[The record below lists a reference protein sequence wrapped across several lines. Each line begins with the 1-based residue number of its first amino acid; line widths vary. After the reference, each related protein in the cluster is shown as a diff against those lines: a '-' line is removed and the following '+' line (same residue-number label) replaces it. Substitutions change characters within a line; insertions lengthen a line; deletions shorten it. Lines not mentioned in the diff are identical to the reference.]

1 MDKEPGILNKQK
13 TRNFVIQSIGM
24 ILFMLML
31 FSCKN
36 DIKIINSL
44 SGIDSLPLEI
54 VYDVEISFSDSGK
67 LQAILSAPI
76 MERVSEE
83 EEDGGEY
90 LEFPQG
96 FKAVFYDS
104 VANPESEITAKYGIN
119 YEKKD
124 LMEARHDVIIK
135 NFTKQEQLNTE
146 HLIWDRKKKEIFSDV
161 FITLTK
167 PDEVLYGD
175 GFSSDENFEAY
186 EVMNPTGEFSIV
198 QEEEDN
204 DDVKPDTE

>member
-1 MDKEPGILNKQK
+1 MDKESSILNKQK

-24 ILFMLML
+24 ILFMLVL

-44 SGIDSLPLEI
+44 PGVDSLPLEI
-54 VYDVEISFSDSGK
+54 AYDVEISFSDSGK
-67 LQAILSAPI
+67 LQAVLSAPV
-76 MERVSEE
+76 MERISEE
-83 EEDGGEY
+83 EKDGGEY
-90 LEFPQG
+90 LEFPEG

-104 VANPESEITAKYGIN
+104 LANPETQITARYGVN

-124 LMEARHDVIIK
+124 FMEARHNVIIK
-135 NFTKQEQLNTE
+135 NFAKQEQLNTE
-146 HLIWDRKKKEIFSDV
+146 HLIWDRKKKEIYSDV

-175 GFSSDENFEAY
+175 GFSSDETFEAY
-186 EVMNPTGEFSIV
+186 EVINPTGEFSIV
-198 QEEEDN
+198 QEEENNEDI
-204 DDVKPDTE
+204 KPDTE

>member
-1 MDKEPGILNKQK
+1 
-13 TRNFVIQSIGM
+13 M
-24 ILFMLML
+24 ILFMLVL

-36 DIKIINSL
+36 DIKIINSF
-44 SGIDSLPLEI
+44 SGVDSLPLEI
-54 VYDVEISFSDSGK
+54 AFDVEITFSDSGK
-67 LQAILSAPI
+67 LQAVLSAPV
-76 MERVSEE
+76 MERVNEE

-175 GFSSDENFEAY
+175 GFTSDENFEAY
-186 EVMNPTGEFSIV
+186 EVTNPTGEFNIV
-198 QEEEDN
+198 QEEEENNEDLTPN
-204 DDVKPDTE
+204 AE

>member
-1 MDKEPGILNKQK
+1 
-13 TRNFVIQSIGM
+13 M

-44 SGIDSLPLEI
+44 SGVDSLPLEI
-54 VYDVEISFSDSGK
+54 AYDVEISFSDSGK
-67 LQAILSAPI
+67 LQAVLSAPI
-76 MERVSEE
+76 MERVSET

-104 VANPESEITAKYGIN
+104 VANPESEITARYGVN

-124 LMEARHDVIIK
+124 MMEARHNVIIK
-135 NFTKQEQLNTE
+135 NFPKQEQLNTE

-175 GFSSDENFEAY
+175 GFTSDENFEAY
-186 EVMNPTGEFSIV
+186 EVINPTGEFNIV
-198 QEEEDN
+198 QDEKDEKKSKEDS
-204 DDVKPDTE
+204 KPDME